1 MKSMTWVQ
9 QRRDMRR
16 KKAKLH
22 GSETYY
28 TVMPFFG
35 KWAVTWDSIKVDG
48 LMIVNVAMRR
58 HDTFNVGLF
67 PLYWRISFKMPKEKR
82 NVSNADKKKL
92 DAWPVSVNI
101 SDLIHVDEYGGN
113 TLMSSVVNQLY

>member
-1 MKSMTWVQ
+1 
-9 QRRDMRR
+9 
-16 KKAKLH
+16 
-22 GSETYY
+22 
-28 TVMPFFG
+28 
-35 KWAVTWDSIKVDG
+35 
-48 LMIVNVAMRR
+48 
-58 HDTFNVGLF
+58 
-67 PLYWRISFKMPKEKR
+67 MPKEKR